1 MKLTKVHWIGIG
13 FGAVITIVDLIFFWG
28 QDLFL
33 FLLGIAIT
41 ILFLPF
47 LLAILI
53 ETTRERE
60 KNEMFLEFSRNLAE
74 SVKTGTPI
82 STSVINMKSKNFGSL
97 SPHIRKLANQISL
110 GIPLSRALQTFADE
124 VDSDTIKRAIGSIRD
139 AESAGGEI
147 DKILDSVANSV
158 HQIEKL
164 KKERRSAIY
173 SLVVQGYIIFLIFV
187 GIMLIMEFRI
197 LPLTAELG
205 SLEGI
210 SSFGGLGGG
219 SVATPEQLSRPF
231 LWLLLVQ
238 GIFAGFTIGKLSEG
252 TIKAGVKHSF
262 ILGVAAFLISTGAR
276 IFLGSPVPIS

>member
-13 FGAVITIVDLIFFWG
+13 FAVIIAVTAFVFFWG

-41 ILFLPF
+41 IFFLPF
-47 LLAILI
+47 LLTLI
-53 ETTRERE
+53 VESTKERE

-82 STSVINMKSKNFGSL
+82 STSIINMRNKNFGSL
-97 SPHIRKLANQISL
+97 SSHIKKLANQISL
-110 GIPLSRALQTFADE
+110 GIPLSRALQTFGEE
-124 VDSDTIKRAIGSIRD
+124 VRSDTIKRAIGSIRD

-158 HQIEKL
+158 SQIEKL

-187 GIMLIMEFRI
+187 GIMLVMEFRI
-197 LPLTAELG
+197 LPLTTELG

-219 SVATPEQLSRPF
+219 GSVATPEELSRPF
-231 LWLLLVQ
+231 LYLLLVQ

-252 TIKAGVKHSF
+252 TIKSGVKHSF
-262 ILGVAAFLISTGAR
+262 ILAIAAFLISTGAR
-276 IFLGSPVPIS
+276 IFVGPPGM